1 MRNVWAHLDS
11 GVFRRNLNALRKPL
25 RSGVELVLDLKSNA
39 YGHGALE
46 VAQCAWHA
54 RVKTF
59 LMSTV
64 AEASA
69 VRAKLPAARL
79 IVAEQVDPDDIS
91 TILQEQLMPMISSEG
106 HARALAEKAADQLEA
121 VQCHAEV
128 DTGLGQAGF
137 DWEEAAQVLP
147 RLGRT
152 AGIKIVGLC
161 SQFVRMDPWDE
172 ALVVVQLARFYQVSK
187 ACQEKGIRPLFRHL
201 SDSQFFLRSD
211 VWAQDG
217 ARPGLLI
224 YGYSTAHPLHERIHT
239 EPCLQWCTRVAQI
252 RHVPAGFPVGHG
264 HAFRTERETCL
275 ATLPVGYADGYPA
288 RMANNGYVLVSGKRC
303 AVVGTVDSNA
313 MTIDLGVGNSIPEGQ
328 TVVLMGRDG
337 DEAVWADEIA
347 ALCNMGVH
355 EVLAS
360 IRS

>member
-1 MRNVWAHLDS
+1 MRNVWVHLDS
-11 GVFRRNLNALRKPL
+11 RAFLRNLNALRKPL

-54 RVKTF
+54 GVKVF

-69 VRAKLPAARL
+69 VRKKLPAARL
-79 IVAEQVDPDDIS
+79 IVTEQVDPDDVA
-91 TILQEQLMPMISSEG
+91 TILHEQLMPMISCEG
-106 HARALAEKAADQLEA
+106 HACALAEKAANQLEA

-137 DWEEAAQVLP
+137 DWEEAARVLP

-152 AGIKIVGLC
+152 AGIKLVGLC
-161 SQFVRMDPWDE
+161 SRLVRMEPWDE
-172 ALVVVQLARFYQVSK
+172 AMIVVQLARFYQISK

-201 SDSQFFLRSD
+201 SDSQLFLRSD
-211 VWAQDG
+211 VWSQDG
-217 ARPGLLI
+217 ARPGLLV
-224 YGYSTAHPLHERIHT
+224 YGYVTVQPPHGCIHT
-239 EPCLQWCTRVAQI
+239 EPCLQWCTRIAQI
-252 RHVPAGFPVGHG
+252 RRVPAGFRVGHG
-264 HAFRTERETCL
+264 HRYCAESETCL

-288 RMANNGYVLVSGKRC
+288 RMANTGYVLVGGRRC
-303 AVVGTVDSNA
+303 GVVGSVDSNA
-313 MTIDLGVGNSIPEGQ
+313 MTIELGAGHSISEGQ
-328 TVVLMGRDG
+328 TVTLMGRDG
-337 DEAVWADEIA
+337 NEAVWADEIA
-347 ALCNMGVH
+347 RLCGMDVH